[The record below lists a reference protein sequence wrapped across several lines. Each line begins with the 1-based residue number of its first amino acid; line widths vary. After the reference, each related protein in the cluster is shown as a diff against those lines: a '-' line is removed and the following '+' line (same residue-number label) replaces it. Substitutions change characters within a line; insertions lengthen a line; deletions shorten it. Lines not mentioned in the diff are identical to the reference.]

1 MKCAPDTELEHS
13 SKDYFLS
20 LQRRWLM
27 AEMIFPHHWWRP
39 VLQSLTICKVR
50 LTSAGSC
57 EDVSDVAVR
66 QGHVEAMSGGAA
78 LFFSGSAGQSLSQ
91 LSDFHQQLP
100 LAAVQLGSASIQ
112 RNWRSKIIFVKKK
125 KKRKLLS
132 AKLCLIVL
140 DVLNSVYIITDYSPW
155 STLDS
160 WLHHN
165 SAEVSENKL
174 THRRS
179 TCWLKVNCCSGKSC
193 GFPSLSG

>member
-1 MKCAPDTELEHS
+1 MCTWHRARTQLKRLFSVLAEKVIHGRDDFSPSLMTS
-13 SKDYFLS
+13 SFTKSYN
-20 LQRRWLM
+20 
-27 AEMIFPHHWWRP
+27 
-39 VLQSLTICKVR
+39 LQSKTDISWLVWGRVWCGGETRACGGNVR
-50 LTSAGSC
+50 RSSSLLFWLCWPVSVSALWLPS
-57 EDVSDVAVR
+57 
-66 QGHVEAMSGGAA
+66 AA
-78 LFFSGSAGQSLSQ
+78 PSRCCPAG
-91 LSDFHQQLP
+91 
-100 LAAVQLGSASIQ
+100 LGLDSEKLKEQNYI
-112 RNWRSKIIFVKKK
+112 RKKE